1 MHMYVYTLKTLIS
14 FNLILRFYIYDKCW
28 YWFEIAKMLISLI
41 IHPSKILDSCHS
53 SEIFGKSKTDSP
65 FQTFNLPHTLKA
77 DFDSNILMILVN
89 ALLPLWEQ
97 NNIILYLANM
107 SKKRSNR

>member
-1 MHMYVYTLKTLIS
+1 MVLYM
-14 FNLILRFYIYDKCW
+14 DKCW

-77 DFDSNILMILVN
+77 DFDSNIIDDPCECTPPTLGT
-89 ALLPLWEQ
+89 EQ
-97 NNIILYLANM
+97 YYII
-107 SKKRSNR
+107 SR